1 MSSASSLVFS
11 GKALTNLE
19 RFLVCVTPDVP
30 SFTLQGCCSDPNGQC
45 LPPGKGTVKY
55 FNLKDL
61 WDCYYEW
68 SAYGVGTPMMF
79 EGGDTQMQYHVP
91 YLSAIQIYSSKA
103 VAAAS
108 SRFGRED
115 SEGAEY
121 DSWSEDSGSD
131 NLSRTLSNNS
141 SKAWDVAS
149 LDSNSEQADSELYLQ
164 YNETSPYWQRVSF
177 TEKIDE
183 LARSHPALMTLK
195 STDISPISWM
205 AVAW

>member
-1 MSSASSLVFS
+1 LCIF
-11 GKALTNLE
+11 
-19 RFLVCVTPDVP
+19 
-30 SFTLQGCCSDPNGQC
+30 QGCCSDPNGQC

-108 SRFGRED
+108 SRY
-115 SEGAEY
+115 AETTQLCLCTKY
-121 DSWSEDSGSD
+121 V
-131 NLSRTLSNNS
+131 N
-141 SKAWDVAS
+141 KMV
-149 LDSNSEQADSELYLQ
+149 
-164 YNETSPYWQRVSF
+164 
-177 TEKIDE
+177 
-183 LARSHPALMTLK
+183 
-195 STDISPISWM
+195 
-205 AVAW
+205 